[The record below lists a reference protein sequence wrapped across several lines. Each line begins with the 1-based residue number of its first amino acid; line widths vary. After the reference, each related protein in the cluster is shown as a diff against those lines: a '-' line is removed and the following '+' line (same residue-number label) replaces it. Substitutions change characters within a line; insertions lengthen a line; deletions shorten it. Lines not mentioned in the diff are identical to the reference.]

1 MQIRGGTVLVTG
13 AGGFIGSHL
22 VEHLLGCGCRVRALL
37 HYDSRPGHGNLDQL
51 DPSTPREALELLEG
65 DIRDPHLVREA
76 VHGCDAVFHLAALI
90 SVPYSYTAPAS
101 FVATNI
107 GGTLNVLEACRG
119 GDVQR
124 VVVTSTSEVYGTARR
139 VPIDEEH
146 PLQAQSPYSASKMS
160 ADKLAESYHRTFD
173 LPVSVLRPFNNYG
186 PRQSRRAV
194 IPQIGCQLLSDEPS
208 LRLGSLWPRRDFL
221 FVEDTCEAFVRM
233 AECDEA
239 VGQTVNVG
247 TGRSI
252 SIGELAELMM
262 EVSGVHKPIVADD
275 RRLRPDRSE
284 VGELRCDAS
293 LARRLLGWTPTTDL
307 RAGLDRVLRSLQ
319 EPHAGPGRSSGYRV

>member
-1 MQIRGGTVLVTG
+1 MTRTVVTG
-13 AGGFIGSHL
+13 AAGFIGAAVARRL
-22 VEHLLGCGCRVRALL
+22 VDRGDDVVATDIAPFDLPGATCVRA
-37 HYDSRPGHGNLDQL
+37 
-51 DPSTPREALELLEG
+51 
-65 DIRDPHLVREA
+65 DITDADAVRELVAGASA
-76 VHGCDAVFHLAALI
+76 VMHVASMVHTRQTAADLVW
-90 SVPYSYTAPAS
+90 SV
-101 FVATNI
+101 NH